1 MPAQYDF
8 KENPNSKG
16 DGEKQPLHPRIVY
29 YGTIPTRRIF
39 EDIVESSS
47 YTLGDLEGMMT
58 AITER
63 MAHYMVEGY
72 RVELG
77 RIGYF
82 SATLKTLRPVM
93 DKKEIRSSSVYFDNI
108 NYRASAW
115 MRKRTR
121 GFVERVEPQFALRQ
135 SSKLSDPECKR
146 RMLAFIEENG
156 YITRIDYTNITGK
169 LKNKALAELNKFV
182 EEGVIDKKG
191 KGVRLVFVK
200 YVKHANNAE

>member
-8 KENPNSKG
+8 RENPNSKG
-16 DGEKQPLHPRIVY
+16 DEEKQPLHPRIVY
-29 YGTIPTRRIF
+29 YGTVSTRRMF
-39 EDIVESSS
+39 EDIVEASS

-77 RIGYF
+77 KIGYF

-108 NYRASAW
+108 NFRASTW
-115 MRKRTR
+115 MRKRTS
-121 GFVERVEPQFALRQ
+121 GFVERADPQFGLRQ
-135 SSKLSDPECKR
+135 SSKLPEEECKR
-146 RMLAFIEENG
+146 RLLAFIAENG
-156 YITRIDYTNITGK
+156 YITRIDYSQITGK
-169 LKNKALAELNKFV
+169 LKNKALADLNRFV
-182 EEGVIDKKG
+182 EQGIIRRKG
-191 KGVRLVFVK
+191 KGVRLVFLK
-200 YVKHANNAE
+200 QTEE

>member
-8 KENPNSKG
+8 KENPNRKG

-29 YGTIPTRRIF
+29 YGTISTQRML
-39 EDIVESSS
+39 EEIVEAST
-47 YTLGDLEGMMT
+47 YTLGDLEGMLT
-58 AITER
+58 AITEK
-63 MAHYMVEGY
+63 MANYMVDGY

-121 GFVERVEPQFALRQ
+121 GFVERVDKQHALRQ
-135 SSKLSDPECKR
+135 SSKLSEAECKR
-146 RMLAFIEENG
+146 RMLAFIEEHG
-156 YITRIDYTNITGK
+156 YITRIDYSNITGK
-169 LKNKALAELNKFV
+169 LKNKALAELNGFV
-182 EEGVIDKKG
+182 EEGIISRKG
-191 KGVRLVFVK
+191 KRVRLVFVK
-200 YVKHANNAE
+200 RTNG

>member
-8 KENPNSKG
+8 KENPNPKG

-29 YGTIPTRRIF
+29 SGTISTQKMF
-39 EDIVESSS
+39 EDIVRAST

-93 DKKEIRSSSVYFDNI
+93 DKKEIRSPSVFFDNI
-108 NYRASAW
+108 NFRASAW

-121 GFVERVEPQFALRQ
+121 GFVERAEPQHGLRA
-135 SSKLSDPECKR
+135 SSKLSETECKR

-156 YITRIDYTNITGK
+156 YITRIDYSSITGK

-182 EEGVIDKKG
+182 EQGVISRKG
-191 KGVRLVFVK
+191 RGVHLVFVK
-200 YVKHANNAE
+200 QVNDVE